1 MCVPCVCVS
10 VQLLSPGPLPRTL
23 SMSPLHRLGSSLG
36 SFRRQHSTRGPGGA
50 ASAGD
55 AAAAANEHNSG
66 GTGSAGLER
75 SCSSRTAARSLQF
88 SHREDGGGAEGQA
101 GGGPGAAVASGGW
114 VRQLKVLCVFAL
126 LLWLMIDQV
135 LLRWEVNRLHQLQ
148 EVAGCGC
155 NPLPST
161 STELLQGAV
170 ESLLS
175 GAEMRQGAV
184 GSLLS
189 SAELPEA

>member
-1 MCVPCVCVS
+1 MTP
-10 VQLLSPGPLPRTL
+10 PLPPTSTTAAAPAPRAL
-23 SMSPLHRLGSSLG
+23 SVAVAAGPP
-36 SFRRQHSTRGPGGA
+36 RGPCSLATGRTGA
-50 ASAGD
+50 ARRG
-55 AAAAANEHNSG
+55 
-66 GTGSAGLER
+66 R
-75 SCSSRTAARSLQF
+75 R
-88 SHREDGGGAEGQA
+88 